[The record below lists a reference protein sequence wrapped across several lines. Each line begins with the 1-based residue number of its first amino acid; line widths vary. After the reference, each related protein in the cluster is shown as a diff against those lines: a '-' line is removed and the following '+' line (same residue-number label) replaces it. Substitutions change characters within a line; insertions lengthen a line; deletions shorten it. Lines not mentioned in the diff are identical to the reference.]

1 MNVNGTIKLFLN
13 ENVSKDGSKRVRYST
28 TVSHKDEDGRFHNLY
43 LDVRFAKAFEENLKK
58 LQLSKYYDLKIE
70 EGWLDVSF
78 WANANNEEQTKL
90 VVFVNKATITK
101 VYDLGNA
108 PAKSTKK
115 APKVTK
121 QVVTVDDNPDLPF

>member
-13 ENVSKDGSKRVRYST
+13 ENQAKDGTTRVRYST

-43 LDVRFAKAFEENLKK
+43 LDVRFAKSFEENLKK

-101 VYDLGNA
+101 VYDLENA
-108 PAKSTKK
+108 LAKKSTK

-121 QVVTVDDNPDLPF
+121 NVVTVDDNPDLPW